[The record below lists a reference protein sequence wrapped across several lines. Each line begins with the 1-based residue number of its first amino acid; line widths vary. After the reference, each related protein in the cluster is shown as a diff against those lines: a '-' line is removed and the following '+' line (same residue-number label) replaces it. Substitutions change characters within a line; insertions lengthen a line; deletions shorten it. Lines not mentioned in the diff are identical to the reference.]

1 MADVFLSYKSQTR
14 NFAEDMK
21 IRLESWGYTVW
32 WDQFIK
38 AGENFV
44 IRIREEIERAKAVVV
59 VLSTHAIQSS
69 HPKASATD
77 PNDTYVIAEAMY
89 AKRKIPIVPL
99 VLPPLEPED
108 LPPPLNTM
116 KTLRWTESEAIHAAL
131 KGHGVVPTN
140 RPKPRIV
147 YRQDVFTTGQ
157 PTWTEV
163 DRSGTKEFQD
173 LQAHLRM
180 DGRIVRLYG
189 ATQTGKSVLARMA
202 LAGFMPIELT
212 AGDLTTIDDFYSSIA
227 IKYAREIGTE
237 DRRIKVMKFLKD
249 SRRPIIID
257 DFHRVPVEIQS
268 QIIEVAKDLIQD
280 HVNLVLISIPD
291 CTADIIGSRAE
302 FKNRTKAIRA
312 PRWTTPQLRK
322 IPEVGFECLQ
332 VRLHP
337 KVIDEI
343 VCQAHGNPH
352 LVQEFCYELC
362 EMKRIAKTLDKP
374 TPVVVSRANLTSVFR
389 KVGAGH
395 SYDLM
400 PILKSFAELIKVKW
414 GTHHNAP
421 HVSLPAAMLIVL
433 DRKGAFAEVR
443 ALTIAN
449 YASHIVPHYA
459 KNLLTERSILDAGAL
474 FIKALRAQN
483 IPDTV
488 VGQNADRFFIQHAD
502 FKVHLHWSLAPK
514 LTHIQPQLEKL
525 VSDYSETEI
534 VSALGSV

>member
-14 NFAEDMK
+14 NFAEDVKM
-21 IRLESWGYTVW
+21 RLESWGYTVW
-32 WDQFIK
+32 WDQSIK
-38 AGENFV
+38 PGENFV

-59 VLSTHAIQSS
+59 LLSTYAIQSS
-69 HPKASATD
+69 DD
-77 PNDTYVIAEAMY
+77 PDDTYVIAEAMY

-99 VLPPLEPED
+99 VLPPLEPQN
-108 LPPPLNTM
+108 LPPPLNAM
-116 KTLRWTESEAIHAAL
+116 KTLRWAESEAIHAAL
-131 KGHGVVPTN
+131 KGHGVMPTN
-140 RPKPRIV
+140 RPPPTVV

-173 LQAHLRM
+173 LRAHLRM
-180 DGRIVRLYG
+180 DGRVVRLYG

-227 IKYAREIGTE
+227 IKYASEIGTD

-257 DFHRVPVEIQS
+257 DFHRVPVEVQS
-268 QIIEVAKDLIQD
+268 QIIEVAKDLIHG

-291 CTADIIGSRAE
+291 CAIDIIGSRAE
-302 FKNRTKAIRA
+302 FKNRAKAIRA
-312 PRWTTPQLRK
+312 PRWTPPQLRK
-322 IPEVGFECLQ
+322 IPNVGFEWLQ

-337 KVIDEI
+337 KVIEEI
-343 VCQAHGNPH
+343 VYQAHGNPH

-374 TPVVVSRANLTSVFR
+374 TPIVVSRANLTSVFR
-389 KVGAGH
+389 KVGAAH
-395 SYDLM
+395 SYDLI
-400 PILKSFAELIKVKW
+400 PILRSFAEPEKGTRVKW
-414 GTHHNAP
+414 GTHRNAP
-421 HVSLPAAMLIVL
+421 HVSLPAAILIVL
-433 DRKGAFAEVR
+433 DRKAAFLEVP
-443 ALTIAN
+443 AVKIAK
-449 YASHIVPHYA
+449 YGSFIVPSYD
-459 KNLLTERSILDAGAL
+459 KSLLKESTILDAGAQ
-474 FIKALRAQN
+474 FIKALRASN

-488 VGQNADRFFIQHAD
+488 IGQNGDRFFIQHAD
-502 FKVHLHWSLAPK
+502 FKVHLHWSLVPK

-525 VSDYSETEI
+525 VADYSEAEI
-534 VSALGSV
+534 ASALGSA